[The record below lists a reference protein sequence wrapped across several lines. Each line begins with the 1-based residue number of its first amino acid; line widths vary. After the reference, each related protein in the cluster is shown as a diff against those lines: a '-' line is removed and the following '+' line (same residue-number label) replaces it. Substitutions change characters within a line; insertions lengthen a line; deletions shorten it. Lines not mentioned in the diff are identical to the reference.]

1 MRADLSVGYAP
12 GVERHEDERVGEM
25 ANPVVDS
32 LGAGKGAMAAVVAN
46 NEEAPEE
53 GALGDGVG
61 AGGERAERSRRTE
74 EEVHGRKGGD
84 AEQVGGEVA
93 GGAQA

>member
-1 MRADLSVGYAP
+1 M
-12 GVERHEDERVGEM
+12 ERHEDEGVGEM

-32 LGAGKGAMAAVVAN
+32 LGAGKGAVAAVVAN

-53 GALGDGVG
+53 GALGDGV
-61 AGGERAERSRRTE
+61 GERAERSRRTE